1 MPELGP
7 DVAPRSSSAT
17 YWAAVAG
24 VYLGAAVLM
33 FYPSIYIA
41 MGLQAVGGEAGWW
54 AGDPNID
61 VSEGQIGLI
70 MGGIA
75 IALIAAGVT
84 AILWLTARTFGQR
97 LRGPVALGAVLVLI
111 YVAGVCVWGL
121 AQVPSAG

>member
-1 MPELGP
+1 MPEPAP
-7 DVAPRSSSAT
+7 DVARRPRRAT

-41 MGLQAVGGEAGWW
+41 MGVQAIGGEAGWW

-61 VSEGQIGLI
+61 VGEGQIGLI
-70 MGGIA
+70 MGGLAITVIA
-75 IALIAAGVT
+75 TGIT

-97 LRGPVALGAVLVLI
+97 LRGPVALGAVLLLVGL
-111 YVAGVCVWGL
+111 AGVCAWVL
-121 AQVPSAG
+121 TS